1 MNTKKPTY
9 DELKKKVMELEW
21 IISKKMTDPDERKKR
36 QTGEIK
42 NKEAGSSTKATFIK
56 DKNSKREATDVSEK
70 TYHDLLNHL
79 ETGIIVQ
86 APDTS
91 ILLNNPKASEL
102 LGLKNE
108 QLKGKTALDPFWDLI
123 DENSL
128 AVPVESYPVNQ
139 IVRTKSPINDL
150 LFGVKRPETNDVV
163 WISVNGYPILDES
176 GEITVIVIS
185 FTDNTEKKKT
195 KDALHE
201 SELRYRE
208 LVKNSPDAIVIYI
221 DGQIVFVNTA
231 CLQVMAA
238 KDASE
243 LIGKPV
249 LEFVV
254 PEYQPLVIER
264 MKKSGTGRLILP
276 IAEEKF
282 IRLDGIEI
290 DVEVI
295 AMPIII
301 ENKPAVQLIIRD
313 ISQKK
318 QVEKT
323 LQESEEKYRLIFEYS
338 PLGIISFNHDGV
350 ITACNNNF
358 VQIIGSS
365 AKSLIGLNMMM
376 LPDKKLV
383 SCVHSALNG
392 STGLYEDMYHSVTA
406 DKITPVRA
414 IFTPMY
420 DSKGE
425 VRGGVGIIEDIS
437 VRKEAEKAMTE
448 SRARFHDLI
457 ELAVDGILTGSH
469 EGFITDANS
478 CFCEMV
484 GRKKEDIIGLHIGDS
499 FFTPES
505 LKTTPLNFENL
516 KKGKVVV
523 NERKILRPDGK
534 EITIEMRSKMMPDG
548 SYQSIYRDISQRKTM
563 EEAII
568 ESEKFLIET
577 QTIANLGTFTYDIAA
592 DTWTS
597 SEILDL
603 ILGIDKT
610 FVRNYNSWIELIHP
624 EMQQSFVEH
633 FTKEVIGKHKQFD
646 REYKIIRKN
655 DNSIRWLHGLGHLK
669 YDDKKRPAYM
679 VGTIRDITQSKEAEE
694 ALRQSNK
701 LLNLFMEYS
710 PIYAFIKEVTQ
721 NDSRVLKA
729 SENFRDMIGI
739 AGSQMTG
746 KSMYELFPSDFA
758 AKMTADDW
766 TVVSTG
772 QEIKLE
778 EELNGR
784 FYISIKFPIVSDDKK
799 MLAGYSIDI
808 TENKLFEMEIKQ
820 KNKDLIALNAE
831 KDKFFS
837 IIAHDLRSPF
847 NVFLGFTQLMVEDL
861 PRLRPDEI
869 QKIAVM
875 LQNSANNLYSLL
887 ENLLEWS
894 RIQRGLTNPEPKVL
908 LLKPFIERCMR
919 LIMESANKK
928 EIAVELDI
936 PIELVVSSDE
946 NMLESIVRNLTS
958 NAVKFTPHHG
968 KIKVEARLIPKN
980 KVEISITDSG
990 IGMKNEILE
999 KLFILDENTS
1009 RKGTDEEPST
1019 GLGLIICKDF
1029 VEKNGGKIWVESE
1042 EGKGSIFHFTITA
1055 ETIK

>member
-1 MNTKKPTY
+1 MKTEKPTY
-9 DELKKKVMELEW
+9 DELKKKVKELEW
-21 IISKKMTDPDERKKR
+21 IINKKMTDQGERINRKVKIEAPSFIHKSE
-36 QTGEIK
+36 QDTG
-42 NKEAGSSTKATFIK
+42 
-56 DKNSKREATDVSEK
+56 VLEK
-70 TYHDLLNHL
+70 TCQDLLYRL
-79 ETGIIVQ
+79 ETGIIVH
-86 APDTS
+86 APDTT
-91 ILLNNPKASEL
+91 ILLNNKKATEL
-102 LGLKNE
+102 LGIKE
-108 QLKGKTALDPFWDLI
+108 VQLTGKTACELFHGLI
-123 DENSL
+123 DENNL
-128 AVPVESYPVNQ
+128 PVPVESLPVNQ
-139 IVRTKSPINDL
+139 IARTKAPVKDL
-150 LFGVKRPETNDVV
+150 LFGLKSAKTNDII
-163 WISVNGYPILDES
+163 WFSLNGYPILDET

-185 FTDNTEKKKT
+185 FIDNTEKKKT
-195 KDALHE
+195 KDALLE

-208 LVKNSPDAIVIYI
+208 LVTNSPDAIVIYV
-221 DGQIVFVNTA
+221 DGQIVFVNQA

-238 KDASE
+238 TDANE
-243 LIGKPV
+243 LIGKTV

-254 PEYQPLVIER
+254 PEYRPLVIER

-301 ENKPAVQLIIRD
+301 GNKPAVQLIIRD

-318 QVEKT
+318 LVEKT

-338 PLGIISFNHDGV
+338 PLGIISFDETGV

-358 VQIIGSS
+358 VKIIGSS

-383 SCVHSALNG
+383 TCVQSALNG
-392 STGLYEDMYHSVTA
+392 SPGLYEDMYHSVTA
-406 DKITPVRA
+406 NKITPVRA

-420 DSKGE
+420 NSIGK
-425 VRGGVGIIEDIS
+425 VRGGVGIIEDITK
-437 VRKEAEKAMTE
+437 RKEAEMAMDE

-457 ELAVDGILTGSH
+457 ELAVDGIVTGSH

-484 GRKKEDIIGLHIGDS
+484 GRKKEDIIGLHIGES

-505 LKTTPLNFENL
+505 LKTTPLNFESL

-548 SYQSIYRDISQRKTM
+548 SYQSIYRDITQRKNM
-563 EEAII
+563 EEAIK

-577 QTIANLGTFTYDIAA
+577 QTIANLGTYTYDIKA

-603 ILGIDKT
+603 ILGIDKS
-610 FVRNYNSWIELIHP
+610 FVRNYNSWIELIYP
-624 EMQQSFVEH
+624 EMQQSLVEH
-633 FTKEVIGKHKQFD
+633 FTKEVIGQHKQFD

-669 YDDKKRPAYM
+669 YDDKNRPAFM

-710 PIYAFIKEVTQ
+710 PIYAFIKEVSP
-721 NDSRVLKA
+721 NESRVLKA

-746 KSMYELFPSDFA
+746 KSMYELFPTDFA

-766 TVVSTG
+766 SVVSTG

-808 TENKLFEMEIKQ
+808 TDNKLFEMEIKQ

-861 PRLRPDEI
+861 PKLRPDEI

-894 RIQRGLTNPEPKVL
+894 RIQRGLTNPEPITL
-908 LLKPFIERCMR
+908 LLNPFIERCMR

-928 EIAVELDI
+928 EITVDLDI
-936 PIELVVSSDE
+936 PIELVVSSDV
-946 NMLESIVRNLTS
+946 NMLESIIRNLTS
-958 NAVKFTPHHG
+958 NAVKFTPHGG

-980 KVEISITDSG
+980 KVEISITDTG
-990 IGMKNEILE
+990 IGMKKEILE

-1042 EGKGSIFHFTITA
+1042 EGKGSIFHFTLIA
-1055 ETIK
+1055 ESMK